1 MAMHALRRALF
12 CGLVSA
18 VCSMTAIGQSGKVSG
33 IITDR
38 ATREPLVGANVSIVG
53 TAAGGSTNAQGEYF
67 VLHVPPGVYTLRV
80 GLMGY
85 HEATVKNVKVSI
97 DLTTRISVM
106 LDEQSVDIGE
116 EVVITAERPVIQKDA
131 TSSTLY
137 VDASQISALPVA
149 DAREGVLLQSGV
161 FFDPIPVEGGLG
173 GSGRGETRYA
183 VRGGTQAEVKWFY
196 DGVRTAALI
205 EGRADRGGSYT
216 GVNLNAVQEIQVL
229 TGGFSAEYGDAQ
241 SGIVNVVTKEGGSA
255 YNGSVEYIHG
265 FSGQHHFGSY
275 LYDQATQKEF
285 LDHTMADG
293 SLDPTWWTPYRQSQV
308 YDYTKIPDHTVYMSF
323 GGPLYQGA
331 DGKGSFFLS
340 AALKREAYTFPHP
353 RDTRDNEN
361 LMGNLSFQLQPDM
374 KLRITGLYAHENHS
388 TLQEYGDFVQQA
400 KYYRGWGSLLE
411 THTYSGSAQLT
422 HTLSP
427 SLFYEAKLS
436 AYLFDSKE
444 RPSDYIALGES
455 KNPDIWGYQ
464 RYDGYPNEPFDEY
477 SYLVHNH
484 LQTGDVS
491 LTGSASWQADQAN
504 LIKAGI
510 EFHYN
515 TLAELQVNRQ
525 PSFSDDPALW
535 LNRGLHET
543 YHPIQLSAYLQDK
556 MEFESMILNLGVRYD
571 YINPNRDWFWGY
583 DLYNLSIDPEYKV
596 ALDPD
601 RDQIDSNGHIKYSFE
616 NVLKKQRT
624 PSPAYHMVSPRLGV
638 SFPITENT
646 VLRFNYGHFYQM
658 PPLDWMYEFN
668 YFRPLTVVKAIQAE
682 LQKPNPG
689 HVASNDGDPERVVL
703 LTNQPLKPM
712 KTVSFEAGIKH
723 NFGDIMVLDVVGFYK
738 DVTDQ
743 TYSRQGIFDRRIYG
757 YDPFIKSTTSNT
769 FYTSLLSGDYGD
781 AQGFE
786 VTLRSL
792 FSNVM
797 MFDLNYSFS
806 RSLQGRASPARVNYD
821 SSGIPAF
828 VYDTDVNKRIP
839 VETHFSRP
847 HIVRANVLLRYPHDA
862 TPSLLTAILRDA
874 SVSILYRFTSGQTF
888 TYLDISDAPD
898 TYDNQR
904 YPPSHNVDLRI
915 EKALH
920 LGGTHEVTLSLRVT
934 NLFNTKNVRSLGDI
948 YYDANA
954 MKKFVETGEVSLV
967 DGAGYDISWQTW
979 YEARRFYASVR
990 YVF

>member
-1 MAMHALRRALF
+1 MVTHRLRRALL
-12 CGLVSA
+12 CCLASA
-18 VCSMTAIGQSGKVSG
+18 AISAAATGQSGKISG
-33 IITDR
+33 IISDR
-38 ATREPLVGANVSIVG
+38 ASREPLAGANVSIMG
-53 TAAGGSTNAQGEYF
+53 TTAGASTNAQGEYF
-67 VLHVPPGVYTLRV
+67 ILRIPPGIYTLRV
-80 GLMGY
+80 ALMGY
-85 HEATVKNVKVSI
+85 HEATVKNVRVSI
-97 DLTTRISVM
+97 DLTTHITVS
-106 LDEQSVDIGE
+106 LDEENVDIGE

-137 VDASQISALPVA
+137 VDAATISALPVA

-173 GSGRGETRYA
+173 GSGRGESRYA
-183 VRGGTQAEVKWFY
+183 VRGGTQTEVKWFY
-196 DGVRTAALI
+196 DGVRTGALI

-241 SGIVNVVTKEGGSA
+241 SGIVNVVTKEGGTDYS
-255 YNGSVEYIHG
+255 GSLEYTYG
-265 FSGQHHFGSY
+265 LPGQHHFGPY
-275 LYDQATQKEF
+275 LYDRTAQKEF
-285 LDHTMADG
+285 LDHTLSDG
-293 SLDPTWWTPYRQSQV
+293 SLDPAWWTPYRQSQV
-308 YDYTKIPDHTVYMSF
+308 YDYTTIPDHTISF
-323 GGPLYQGA
+323 SLGGPLYRTA
-331 DGKGSFFLS
+331 EGKGTFFLS
-340 AALKREAYTFPHP
+340 AALKREAYLFPHP

-361 LMGNLSFQLQPDM
+361 AMGNFSFQLQPDM
-374 KLRITGLYAHENHS
+374 KLRVTGLYAHENHS

-411 THTYSGSAQLT
+411 THTYSASAQLT

-436 AYLFDSKE
+436 GYLFDSKE
-444 RPSDYIALGES
+444 RPSDYVALGES

-464 RYDGYPNEPFDEY
+464 RYDGYQSEPFDAY
-477 SYLVHNH
+477 SYLIHNH
-484 LQTGDVS
+484 LQTGDIS
-491 LTGSASWQADQAN
+491 LTGSVSWQADKAN
-504 LIKAGI
+504 LLKAGI
-510 EFHYN
+510 ELHYN
-515 TLAELQVNRQ
+515 TLAEKEVGRW
-525 PSFSDDPALW
+525 PSFTSEPALW

-543 YHPIQLSAYLQDK
+543 YHPIQFSAYVQDK
-556 MEFESMILNLGVRYD
+556 MEFESMILNLGLRYD
-571 YINPNRDWFWGY
+571 YFNPNRDWFWGY
-583 DLYNLSIDPEYKV
+583 NLYNLSIDPEYSV

-601 RDQIDSNGHIKYSFE
+601 RDQVDANGRVKYSFD

-624 PSPAYHMVSPRLGV
+624 PSPTNHMISPRLGV

-668 YFRPLTVVKAIQAE
+668 YFRPLTLVKAIQAE
-682 LQKPNPG
+682 MGKADPAHIPS
-689 HVASNDGDPERVVL
+689 ADGDPERVVL
-703 LTNQPLKPM
+703 LTNQPLTPM

-723 NFGDIMVLDVVGFYK
+723 NFGDVMVLDVVGFYK

-743 TYSRQGIFDRRIYG
+743 TYARQGIFDRRIYG
-757 YDPFIKSTTSNT
+757 YDPFTRSTTTNT

-792 FSNVM
+792 FSSVL

-821 SSGIPAF
+821 SLGAASF

-847 HIVRANVLLRYPHDA
+847 HIVRVNLLVRYPQDA
-862 TPSLLTAILRDA
+862 NPSLLTDILQNA
-874 SVSILYRFTSGQTF
+874 SASILYRFTSGQTF
-888 TYLDISDAPD
+888 TYLDINDAPD

-904 YPPSHNVDLRI
+904 YPAAHTVDLRLDKTI
-915 EKALH
+915 R
-920 LGGTHEVTLSLRVT
+920 LGGAQDPTAETRELS
-934 NLFNTKNVRSLGDI
+934 G
-948 YYDANA
+948 
-954 MKKFVETGEVSLV
+954 G
-967 DGAGYDISWQTW
+967 G
-979 YEARRFYASVR
+979 
-990 YVF
+990 